1 MSTPD
6 PVAPDPVA
14 PDPVAPDPVAPDP
27 AAPDPAVQ
35 RAARLLRWY
44 PKAWRSRYGEEF
56 TELLIADISER
67 PRSGSRTADVIRGG
81 LVARLADAGL
91 CGCGPGTQA
100 QVRASLAALTCCAAV
115 FLGVGGALWSQLTI
129 GWQWSAPDRAA
140 TTVAAVVMSAA
151 MGVFAVL
158 ALLAALPVAWNVA
171 PRRGRRAPRG
181 PLGESPGLLG
191 PSALLAAG
199 LVVVVVGG
207 RHFGNGWPGTGGYH
221 PGARPVL
228 VPGGV
233 AAFSWA
239 STLSVSSFW
248 AHPAALAA
256 FPAAELAWMAVSPLA
271 VACVV
276 AGAATAV
283 RRIQLSPRVLRLE
296 IRLGYAACIT
306 MTVFLGGCFTWLT
319 GAGITGRAP
328 EPASLFHPGA
338 IDVAGSV
345 VMAAALAAAR
355 QAARRAGQAAR
366 RTQVPA
372 R

>member
-1 MSTPD
+1 MT
-6 PVAPDPVA
+6 
-14 PDPVAPDPVAPDP
+14 APDP
-27 AAPDPAVQ
+27 AAPDPAAPDPAAPDRNAQ

-56 TELLIADISER
+56 AELLISDISER
-67 PRSGSRTADVIRGG
+67 PRSGARTADVIRGAM
-81 LVARLADAGL
+81 VARLADAGL
-91 CGCGPGTQA
+91 CGCAPGAQA
-100 QVRASLAALTCCAAV
+100 RVRASLASLTCCAAV

-129 GWQWSAPDRAA
+129 GWQWSAPDSAA

-158 ALLAALPVAWNVA
+158 ALLAALPVAWSVLA
-171 PRRGRRAPRG
+171 RR
-181 PLGESPGLLG
+181 ESRGLLG
-191 PSALLAAG
+191 PTLLLAAG
-199 LVVVVVGG
+199 LAVVVVGG

-221 PGARPVL
+221 PGARQAL

-256 FPAAELAWMAVSPLA
+256 FPAAELAWMTVSPLA
-271 VACVV
+271 VACLV
-276 AGAATAV
+276 AGAAATV
-283 RRIQLSPRVLRLE
+283 RRTQLSPRVLRFA

-306 MTVFLGGCFTWLT
+306 MTVFLGGCCVW
-319 GAGITGRAP
+319 ITGRAP
-328 EPASLFHPGA
+328 GPGSLFHPGA
-338 IDVAGSV
+338 IDVAGAV
-345 VMAAALAAAR
+345 VMAAALAVAR
-355 QAARRAGQAAR
+355 QAARQAGRAAG